1 MFFLIKTFGCQMNIV
16 DSQIVAAILTKNGF
30 SETLDIN
37 EADIILFNTCSVRD
51 KAEQTLFK
59 TLRYVKSLSNSKR
72 RLVGILG
79 CVAQRMKDSLL
90 ENDVVDFVVGPDSYR
105 KLPSIINEAL
115 KDLKG
120 SYTDFDYLESYSDIV
135 PKYNSEISAYIP
147 ISRGCDNIC
156 SYCIVPYT
164 RGPQKD
170 RDINSIIKE
179 FENLSNEEYKEVT
192 LLGENVNLYKYKSEN
207 GQEYDFADLLDILSN
222 IDSRIR
228 LRFISSYPKN
238 FTDKLINIIVKH
250 DNICNHLH
258 LPLQSGSDRILKL
271 MNRHYDSSEYASLVE
286 KIRKAIPKCEIS
298 TDIITGFCSEEDI
311 DHRKTMELIQQCRF
325 SQIFSFIYSVRE
337 GTYSAKF
344 LEDNVPLEIKTN
356 RLKEIVDLQHSISLN
371 DNKKY
376 INESFEVLIEGHSKK
391 DSNKL
396 FGRTEGNK
404 TVIIENS
411 SDYIKIGDFVNV
423 VITDCTSATL
433 FGNKI

>member
-30 SETLDIN
+30 NETYDIN
-37 EADIILFNTCSVRD
+37 EADIILFNTCSIRD

-59 TLRYVKSLSNSKR
+59 TLRYVKSLGNSKR

-79 CVAQRMKDSLL
+79 CVAQRMESSLL
-90 ENDVVDFVVGPDSYR
+90 ENDIVDFVVGPDSYR

-115 KDLKG
+115 KDVKG
-120 SYTDFDYLESYSDIV
+120 SFTDFDYLESYSDIV
-135 PKYNSEISAYIP
+135 PKYNSEIFAYIP
-147 ISRGCDNIC
+147 ISRGCNNIC

-170 RDINSIIKE
+170 RDVNSIIKE
-179 FENLSNEEYKEVT
+179 FENLSKKGYKEVM
-192 LLGENVNLYKYKSEN
+192 LLGENVNSYKYKSEN
-207 GQEYDFADLLDILSN
+207 GHEYDFADLLDILSN

-238 FTDKLINIIVKH
+238 FTDKLINIIVKY
-250 DNICNHLH
+250 DNICNHIH

-271 MNRHYDSSEYASLVE
+271 MNRHYDSSEYVSLVE
-286 KIRKAIPKCEIS
+286 KIKKTIPKCEIS

-311 DHRKTMELIQQCRF
+311 DHRKTMELIRQCRF

-356 RLKEIVDLQHSISLN
+356 RLNEIIDLQHSISLE
-371 DNKKY
+371 DNKKC
-376 INESFEVLIEGHSKK
+376 INELFEVLVEGHSKK

-396 FGRTEGNK
+396 FGRTSGNK
-404 TVIIENS
+404 VVVIGNS
-411 SDYIKIGDFVNV
+411 TGSVKIGDFINV
-423 VITDCTSATL
+423 IITDCTSATL